1 MIISDGKQKLSE
13 AFESFIKFK
22 AFNTMSISDIAW
34 FRLVFSTILSRSHRR
49 QERAGDQTN
58 LQKSVTYNKSGN
70 QSGSSIST
78 VLSNLI

>member
-34 FRLVFSTILSRSHRR
+34 SDLFSPLYYLEVTADKKEQVTKQTFRS
-49 QERAGDQTN
+49 Q
-58 LQKSVTYNKSGN
+58 
-70 QSGSSIST
+70 
-78 VLSNLI
+78 